1 MRNSNGPCSPSY
13 PEEESSPYSP
23 SHPTN
28 VSGGDGEGN
37 VPIRQLCYDGEQS
50 DHGDTSEMGENITP
64 TTSEVNIDS
73 KIVIKQVT
81 DGKDVDSVKSPSPS
95 IAKSR
100 HQHPP
105 SLTKISAQ
113 RGLKGNSNCLEG
125 EVGKGTSYVNK
136 NAKDINEYCGPEQI
150 HLTGKEAL
158 SSGLF
163 KTGHLNKHKFGS
175 RP

>member
-1 MRNSNGPCSPSY
+1 M
-13 PEEESSPYSP
+13 
-23 SHPTN
+23 
-28 VSGGDGEGN
+28 SGGDGEGN

-50 DHGDTSEMGENITP
+50 DHCDTSETSESITP

-73 KIVIKQVT
+73 KTVMKQVT
-81 DGKDVDSVKSPSPS
+81 DGKDVDSVKNPSSS

-100 HQHPP
+100 HLHPP

-113 RGLKGNSNCLEG
+113 HGVKGISNCLEG

-136 NAKDINEYCGPEQI
+136 NAKDVNEHCGSEQI
-150 HLTGKEAL
+150 HVTEKEAL

-163 KTGHLNKHKFGS
+163 KTGHLNEHKFGS